1 MFPFCA
7 RPGHDA
13 AQLFGG
19 ILQAVANAPEG
30 WPGSYEAA
38 DRLPAEFAE
47 AAPVRDNRDGTTG
60 RRLARRQTIVFILV
74 EGEISESRS
83 LLVG

>member
-7 RPGHDA
+7 RPGHYA
-13 AQLFGG
+13 GHLSGG
-19 ILQAVANAPEG
+19 FLQAVANAPEG
-30 WPGSYEAA
+30 WPGSHEAA

-47 AAPVRDNRDGTTG
+47 AAPVRDNRDGTSGG
-60 RRLARRQTIVFILV
+60 RFARRKPIVFILV